1 MVYLK
6 KLLSLL
12 PDYVLPLYYNAFI
25 RSFFSYCLIFWINND
40 RSGRYKLI
48 DKINNILAVIRKRF
62 NNSQTVDYVVM
73 HNA

>member
-1 MVYLK
+1 M
-6 KLLSLL
+6 
-12 PDYVLPLYYNAFI
+12 
-25 RSFFSYCLIFWINND
+25 FWINND

-62 NNSQTVDYVVM
+62 NNSQTVDSVVM